1 MPCSW
6 REEFFISFHNIDYQR
21 ISTKLSYRFVPIGC
35 KLTCNRICTDMKEV
49 PPESVFMLIT
59 GSHGIIN
66 RNWRTGVKGKK
77 PEYLRS
83 ANGPEFRSEKIQTW
97 LKKQHITPQYIRPGS
112 PWQNGH
118 VESLNAS
125 WGVNCRT
132 EGTSFP
138 CPNFRGDWKN
148 IAKKGLIAHAP
159 DSLRH
164 YTLDK
169 QSTNDNQALEL
180 SH

>member
-1 MPCSW
+1 
-6 REEFFISFHNIDYQR
+6 
-21 ISTKLSYRFVPIGC
+21 
-35 KLTCNRICTDMKEV
+35 MKEV

-83 ANGPEFRSEKIQTW
+83 ANGPELRSEEIQTW

-138 CPNFRGDWKN
+138 CPNFRGDWMNGKKN
-148 IAKKGLIAHAP
+148 ITKKDLIAHAP